1 MIVDSQEKVVAL
13 NWAYSNADGTLSNQ
27 HKLLEPY
34 STTPLHQ
41 VTEELAV
48 SWLEE
53 QLQNTPEEFDAGD
66 LQAQGRS
73 GLCPELDAV
82 SANPSAAPT
91 RIVPEPAP
99 APEPAE
105 PEVEPEASTM
115 PANASTRKR
124 LTKSPFGRLKGPSGL
139 QP

>member
-34 STTPLHQ
+34 GTTPLHQ

-53 QLQNTPEEFDAGD
+53 QLQNTPEEFDAAISKRKAEVSY
-66 LQAQGRS
+66 AQS
-73 GLCPELDAV
+73 LMPYQ
-82 SANPSAAPT
+82 ANPSAAPT

-99 APEPAE
+99 EPAPEPEAK
-105 PEVEPEASTM
+105 PEPEASTM
-115 PANASTRKR
+115 PAKR
-124 LTKSPFGRLKGPSGL
+124 LNKKKAD
-139 QP
+139 